1 MNVSVDRASYTLCFL
16 KEIEYNQNYF
26 LGMYSQV
33 AIEKTH
39 AAVVQTRQRSSALL
53 MAKHYS
59 PEQVME
65 IESNVTKRWEKLVTC
80 AEDR

>member
-1 MNVSVDRASYTLCFL
+1 MAYWLLFIDAVFLVSL
-16 KEIEYNQNYF
+16 E
-26 LGMYSQV
+26 QV

-39 AAVVQTRQRSSALL
+39 AAVVQIRQRSSALL

>member
-1 MNVSVDRASYTLCFL
+1 MNIPSLVKKTFFY
-16 KEIEYNQNYF
+16 EIF
-26 LGMYSQV
+26 VQV

>member
-1 MNVSVDRASYTLCFL
+1 MSRGDVLCTLTVL
-16 KEIEYNQNYF
+16 
-26 LGMYSQV
+26 SQV

-39 AAVVQTRQRSSALL
+39 ASVVQMRQRSSALL

-65 IESNVTKRWEKLVTC
+65 IEANVSKRWETLVTC
-80 AEDR
+80 VEDR

>member
-1 MNVSVDRASYTLCFL
+1 MLTTSAGVRAVGLALEWDSLLVSSL
-16 KEIEYNQNYF
+16 
-26 LGMYSQV
+26 QV

-39 AAVVQTRQRSSALL
+39 AAVVQIRQRSSALL

-65 IESNVTKRWEKLVTC
+65 IESNVTKKWEKLVTC

>member
-1 MNVSVDRASYTLCFL
+1 MSFSADFTFGNRRIL
-16 KEIEYNQNYF
+16 F
-26 LGMYSQV
+26 LGRDLYCFSSQV

-39 AAVVQTRQRSSALL
+39 AAVVQIRQRSSALL

>member
-1 MNVSVDRASYTLCFL
+1 M
-16 KEIEYNQNYF
+16 
-26 LGMYSQV
+26 
-33 AIEKTH
+33 
-39 AAVVQTRQRSSALL
+39 VQTRQRSSALL

-80 AEDR
+80 AEDRSVLSDVNWCSDEGNGC